1 MVKPKVSSDERGM
14 LLLVLII
21 VVPFLIAIAVY
32 YMRLSLTSF
41 QVARF
46 DQLHTE
52 AQLAADAGADY
63 GVEQINENNAWSGTG
78 SEVTLHSDSSLKTTF
93 AVAVVNNSAT
103 SKTLQVTGRTY
114 WPAAKTPAARST
126 TIYVDLRAVTGGNFS
141 VVSGEGGLIMSNSA
155 KIVGGSV
162 FVNGTITMQN
172 NSQIGLST
180 NPVDVSVADQACPIP
195 PDSTYPRVCNASEGG
210 QPISL
215 STNAHIYGAVKATNQ
230 TDGTGMTD
238 SGLQAGSTVATKA
251 LPTYDRTAQKNAVA
265 TTLTGPISCNNGSL
279 TWAANT
285 KIVGDVHL
293 SNKCQV
299 TVQGNVWITGALTMD
314 QSSQMIV
321 ADTLGTTM
329 PVVMVDGSSGA
340 TFSNAATLVPN
351 SSNTGFE
358 IITFWSAASSCSP
371 DCSSVTGS
379 NLYNSRNITTIN
391 LQNNS
396 TAANS
401 IFYAYWSQVT
411 IGNSGQIGALI
422 GQTVNLTNNGAITFG
437 STVNG
442 SGTTAWVIQGYR
454 RH

>member
-1 MVKPKVSSDERGM
+1 VKKRSTAHDERGM

-21 VVPFLIAIAVY
+21 TIPFLIAIAVY

-63 GVEQINENNAWSGTG
+63 GVEQVNADNSWPGTSG
-78 SEVTLHSDSSLKTTF
+78 EITLHSDSSLRTTF
-93 AVAVVNNSAT
+93 SVNVVTNSST
-103 SKTLQVTGRTY
+103 SKTMQITGRTY
-114 WPAAKTPAARST
+114 WPSNTTAAARST
-126 TIYVDLRAVTGGNFS
+126 TIYVDLRAVVSGNFS
-141 VVSGEGGLIMSNSA
+141 VVSGEGGLVMSNSA

-162 FVNGTITMQN
+162 FVNGTIDMQN

-180 NPVDVSVADQACPIP
+180 NPVNVSVADQACPNP
-195 PDSTYPRVCNASEGG
+195 PDATYPRVCNANEGA

-215 STNAHIYGAVKATNQ
+215 STNAHIYGTVKATNQ
-230 TDGTGMTD
+230 TNGTGMTD

-251 LPTYDRTAQKNAVA
+251 LPTYDRTAQKNAV
-265 TTLTGPISCNNGSL
+265 TTTIAGPVNCSNGSL

-285 KIVGDVHL
+285 KITGNVSL
-293 SNKCQV
+293 SNNCRV
-299 TVQGNVWITGALTMD
+299 TVQGNVWITGTLTMN
-314 QSSQMIV
+314 QSSRLIV
-321 ADTLGTTM
+321 ADTLGTTV
-329 PVVMVDGSSGA
+329 PVIMVDGSGGA
-340 TFSNAATLVPN
+340 TFSNASALVAN

-371 DCSSVTGS
+371 DCSSVTGT
-379 NLYNSRNITTIN
+379 NLYNSRNVTTIN

-437 STVNG
+437 STVSG
-442 SGTTAWVIQGYR
+442 SGETAWVIQGYR